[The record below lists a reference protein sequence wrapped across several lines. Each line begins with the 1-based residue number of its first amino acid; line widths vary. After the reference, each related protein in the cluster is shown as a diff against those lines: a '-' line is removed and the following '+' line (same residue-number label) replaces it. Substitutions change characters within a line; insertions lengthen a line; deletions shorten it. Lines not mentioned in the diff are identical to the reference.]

1 MRVNMQLR
9 AWFEKGASKS
19 EMVPAERFELSNT
32 CF

>member
-1 MRVNMQLR
+1 MRAKDGRLAAFEER
-9 AWFEKGASKS
+9 ATES